1 VSGLCVLLVANT
13 LPPRDVSGVGE
24 QVLQLAAGLR
34 EQGHRVEVLGRG
46 PGGARGPKV
55 LFPVTV
61 VPAVLRAMVRGRPD
75 VIQVHES
82 DGGLAAL
89 AVRLARPVLGGFGGG
104 RGRPLLVALL
114 QVSYVEE
121 RRAVR
126 DLIDRSSLAEGGQSR
141 VLGRPGAVERRF
153 RRGKARFQVILGRW
167 SARLADLVLAPSAR
181 TAREIERDYLPA
193 DRAGTVRVVPN
204 VTGGLAVAVDPDGDE
219 SGPDDETAPGS
230 LLFVGRLRIRKGV
243 EVLLEALERL
253 GRFEAPDTAPPRLL
267 IVGDG
272 EHRAA
277 LETAA
282 AERGLLD
289 DGTVRFVGRRDAA
302 GVRRLLAGARA
313 LVVPSTYEGMPLVI
327 LEAMEAGVPVVA
339 SAVSG
344 IPEVVVDGE
353 TGWLVPAE
361 EPDALATALAEALAD
376 PPEAIRR
383 GIAGRERV
391 MERYRPRHAAEAW
404 LEALGT
410 AGEATT
416 DTREER

>member
-1 VSGLCVLLVANT
+1 MSDLCVLLVANT

-34 EQGHRVEVLGRG
+34 EEGHRVEVLGRG

-61 VPAVLRAMVRGRPD
+61 VPAVLRAIRRLEPD
-75 VIQVHES
+75 VVQVHES

-89 AVRLARPVLGGFGGG
+89 AVRVSRRFLGGG
-104 RGRPLLVALL
+104 RGRPRLVALL

-126 DLIDRSSLAEGGQSR
+126 DLVDRSAGDGGGDGR

-153 RRGKARFQVILGRW
+153 RRGKARLQVILGRW
-167 SARLADLVLAPSAR
+167 TAWLADLVLVPSAQ
-181 TAREIERDYLPA
+181 TAREIERDYLPPR
-193 DRAGTVRVVPN
+193 RAGSVRVVPN
-204 VTGGLAVAVDPDGDE
+204 VTGGLAVAAPQGDHGADVE
-219 SGPDDETAPGS
+219 GDVEPGY

-243 EVLLEALERL
+243 EVLFEALARL
-253 GRFEAPDTAPPRLL
+253 ARRDAPMAFEPRLL
-267 IVGDG
+267 VVGDG

-282 AERGLLD
+282 ADRGLVAS
-289 DGTVRFVGRRDAA
+289 GTVRFVGRRNAA

-344 IPEVVVDGE
+344 IPEVVVDGG
-353 TGWLVPAE
+353 TGWLVSPE
-361 EPDALATALAEALAD
+361 DPDALATALGEALGD
-376 PPEAIRR
+376 PREAGRR
-383 GIAGRERV
+383 GAAGRARV
-391 MERYRPRHAAEAW
+391 AERYRPHHAAEAW
-404 LEALGT
+404 LAAL
-410 AGEATT
+410 EATGEPLM
-416 DTREER
+416 DDREEQ